1 MSFEIIF
8 ILLYISFSPEILTKT
23 WTIDRGIFEFD
34 HFNAFLKLQ
43 QTTYAYFMP
52 ITMPQSFSYD

>member
-1 MSFEIIF
+1 M
-8 ILLYISFSPEILTKT
+8 KKA

-43 QTTYAYFMP
+43 QTTYAYFMV
-52 ITMPQSFSYD
+52 ITMSFSYD